1 MFEKLKSMWYALLH
15 KLLKSKKKEYGG
27 KAADDGIQPYTDI
40 KNINWLAI
48 AVKKLTNLACNEA
61 TFEIISDST
70 ATEEIKLLASDTEAH
85 RFEITTG
92 MLAEGDYY
100 IFPYTDSTG
109 ELKHSYLDASR
120 VRITAMAGDKIT
132 QAYAVID
139 YIQPDSKSD
148 KCYFL
153 LRHHNLDEKGT
164 LTVKYQTVD
173 ERGNISSGE
182 YWPEYDGVINTFAN
196 AGNIGFGRYKS
207 PVSSRGYSPVYGVPL
222 NFGCSDIEN
231 KINETVKQI
240 ETEFK
245 NAKSIIF
252 TDPRNLF
259 EDTENKEYKLASN
272 IIPIKRNP
280 ADNGSQ
286 IDIFNPQI
294 RGSEHWEKL
303 NKYLE
308 TYEQQIGVSKGIFTD
323 NSSTATATATA
334 VKRANSDTISLLNAI
349 HTALDKG
356 NLMTFEADS
365 VYLNVRRDLWE
376 YRSDY
381 FDPFEDPAEQWQRLL
396 EAKDAGAVSTER
408 LIKWLY
414 PDMTDEDVA
423 EELFKISTAASSA
436 EQSAIERALMM

>member
-1 MFEKLKSMWYALLH
+1 MFEKLKSMWCALLH
-15 KLLKSKKKEYGG
+15 RIKSRKKEYGG
-27 KAADDGIQPYTDI
+27 EPADNGIQPYTDI

-61 TFEIISDST
+61 TFEIVSDST
-70 ATEEIKLLASDTEAH
+70 ATDEIKLLASDTEEH
-85 RFEITTG
+85 RFEITAG

-100 IFPYTDSTG
+100 IFPYIDDSG
-109 ELKHSYLDASR
+109 ELKHSYLEASR
-120 VRITAMAGDKIT
+120 VRITAAEGDKVI

-139 YIQPDSKSD
+139 YVQPDSKSD
-148 KCYFL
+148 KCCFL
-153 LRHHNLDEKGT
+153 LRKHSLDKSGN
-164 LTVKYQTVD
+164 LTVSYQTVD
-173 ERGNISSGE
+173 ESGNSTANE
-182 YWPEYDGVINTFAN
+182 YWPELDGVVNTFAG

-207 PVSSRGYSPVYGVPL
+207 PVSSRGYSSVYGVPL
-222 NFGCSDIEN
+222 NFGCSDVEK

-240 ETEFK
+240 EDEFK
-245 NAKSIIF
+245 NAKSILF
-252 TDPRNLF
+252 VDPRNIL
-259 EDTENKEYKLASN
+259 EDKETKEYKLASN
-272 IIPIKRNP
+272 VIPIRRNP
-280 ADNGSQ
+280 NDTGSQ
-286 IDIFNPQI
+286 IDIFSPQI

-356 NLMTFEADS
+356 NQMTFEADG
-365 VYLNVRRDLWE
+365 VYLNIRRDLWE

-396 EAKDAGAVSTER
+396 EAKEAGAVTAER

-414 PDMTDEDVA
+414 PDMTDEEAA
-423 EELFKISTAASSA
+423 EELIKVSEASSSA